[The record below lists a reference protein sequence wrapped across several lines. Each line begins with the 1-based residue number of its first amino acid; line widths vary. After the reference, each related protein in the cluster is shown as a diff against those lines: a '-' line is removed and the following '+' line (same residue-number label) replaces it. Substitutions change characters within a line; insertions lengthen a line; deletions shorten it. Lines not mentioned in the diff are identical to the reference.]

1 METGA
6 AWYRSC
12 RARYSDSS
20 SGLSPYPA
28 AAENTPRGRLAGT
41 ALLRL
46 LLVGGLVLLV
56 GDWFEPGGAVSSGDA
71 LEHGEVAHEVAD
83 GGAVP
88 VFLAWGGVGGVAG
101 VHADDCAVAGLHEPD
116 AVGDV
121 QGLNRPAFCGGS
133 QSTGEW

>member
-1 METGA
+1 VLLSGARQTVPLGPAAGAASLSMETGSSR
-6 AWYRSC
+6 YRSC

-20 SGLSPYPA
+20 SVLSPYPA
-28 AAENTPRGRLAGT
+28 AAENPPRGRLAGT

-83 GGAVP
+83 GGVRNP
-88 VFLAWGGVGGVAG
+88 V
-101 VHADDCAVAGLHEPD
+101 
-116 AVGDV
+116 
-121 QGLNRPAFCGGS
+121 
-133 QSTGEW
+133 